1 MKLQTSATQVALR
14 TATLLRAPLKG
25 ASTPIVE
32 PTWYRVVLS
41 NPPTHQLLPRMRNLD
56 KYLEQDRFRYDE
68 AQSKNS
74 KGFYV
79 TRNKQK
85 YSSAASH
92 LYRIPKLEYA
102 EDRIRHLFYT
112 NHPWEMARPRNVIEN
127 STPPASSLD
136 WSSIVQTQ
144 MRLSGESV
152 VQRTMWLAKQPAYKS
167 EHGSDWFS
175 AYEQAR
181 LEFYRVRM
189 REHAESQVAQEEA
202 IMHGAVFGPSSWDT
216 SLARE
221 QQYIDKFIVEASEAS
236 KELQAKRAQVMD
248 DGAN

>member
-14 TATLLRAPLKG
+14 TANLLRAPQKG
-25 ASTPIVE
+25 VPTPIVE

-41 NPPTHQLLPRMRNLD
+41 HPPTHQLLPRMRNLD
-56 KYLEQDRFRYDE
+56 KFLEQDRFRYDE
-68 AQSKNS
+68 TQSRNS

-85 YSSAASH
+85 YKAAASH
-92 LYRIPKLEYA
+92 LYRTPKLRYT

-127 STPPASSLD
+127 GTPPVSSLD
-136 WSSIVQTQ
+136 WSSIIQPR

-152 VQRTMWLAKQPAYKS
+152 VQRTMWLAKQPSYLS
-167 EHGSDWFS
+167 EHKSDWFS

-202 IMHGAVFGPSSWDT
+202 LMHGAVLGPSSWDT

-221 QQYIDKFIVEASEAS
+221 QRYIEKYIVEASEAS
-236 KELQAKRAQVMD
+236 KELQAKRTKVMD
-248 DGAN
+248 DDSA